1 MLAPDS
7 KAFDIRPD
15 IGRLQQIEVRGTV
28 TDSSGAT
35 LPGVSVI
42 VKGQSSIGT
51 TTDLNGKY
59 MLDLPND
66 GLTLV
71 YSLIGFE
78 TQELQVKG
86 KEVIDV
92 ELSISSSQLDDVVVV
107 ALGKQK
113 KDRKSVGRER
123 VVRYG

>member
-1 MLAPDS
+1 MMGKFNFCSFLVGLIWMLAPDS

-59 MLDLPND
+59 MLDLPNRSEERR
-66 GLTLV
+66 V
-71 YSLIGFE
+71 
-78 TQELQVKG
+78 G
-86 KEVIDV
+86 KECV
-92 ELSISSSQLDDVVVV
+92 STCRSRWS
-107 ALGKQK
+107 
-113 KDRKSVGRER
+113 R
-123 VVRYG
+123 

>member
-1 MLAPDS
+1 MMGKFNFCSFLVGLIWMLAPDS

-78 TQELQVKG
+78 TQEIQVKG
-86 KEVIDV
+86 KERSEERRV
-92 ELSISSSQLDDVVVV
+92 
-107 ALGKQK
+107 GKECVSTC
-113 KDRKSVGRER
+113 RSRWSP
-123 VVRYG
+123 YH

>member
-1 MLAPDS
+1 MMGKFNFCSFLVGLIWMLAPDS

-59 MLDLPND
+59 MLDMPND

-71 YSLIGFE
+71 YSMIGFE
-78 TQELQVKG
+78 RSEEHTSELQSLMR
-86 KEVIDV
+86 I
-92 ELSISSSQLDDVVVV
+92 
-107 ALGKQK
+107 
-113 KDRKSVGRER
+113 
-123 VVRYG
+123 